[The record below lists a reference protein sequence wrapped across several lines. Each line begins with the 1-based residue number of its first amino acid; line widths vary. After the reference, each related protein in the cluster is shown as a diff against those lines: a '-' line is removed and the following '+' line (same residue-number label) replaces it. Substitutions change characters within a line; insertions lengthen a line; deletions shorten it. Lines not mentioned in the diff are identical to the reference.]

1 MSADVRTEFDE
12 EDDSEPWYAV
22 KSLIGT
28 YRRASGVRI
37 SYEERVVL
45 VRTNDFEKAY
55 ELAEDE
61 AREHC
66 EACSDDDY
74 QLRCDAWIDAYHLA
88 ESEVGHRTEVYSR
101 IWKLGTSLA
110 PEEFVA
116 RFYDNFEDKGESGG
130 AKRGRSESAG

>member
-61 AREHC
+61 ARSIARHVPMTITN
-66 EACSDDDY
+66 SDATRGLMRIISLNPRLDIA
-74 QLRCDAWIDAYHLA
+74 RKFIPEFGSWGHL
-88 ESEVGHRTEVYSR
+88 
-101 IWKLGTSLA
+101 
-110 PEEFVA
+110 
-116 RFYDNFEDKGESGG
+116 
-130 AKRGRSESAG
+130 